1 MNVKIKKNIK
11 KIRKPNKR
19 RRRIINKT
27 SKFKNKQISNRK
39 NIKI

>member
-1 MNVKIKKNIK
+1 MKVKIKKNIK
-11 KIRKPNKR
+11 KIRKSNKR